1 MKTIAK
7 ITQNCYDW
15 YDGESYSRVIEKELS
30 EADLEALKGLTPV
43 NMLDHIKRNAIGKI
57 TPIGKTKFV
66 PEIKVAGFGI
76 SLQPAYYLW
85 SLRSKRDHERGLN
98 IYEQEKHMS
107 EPVTEEEF
115 CSVFDCDSPGG
126 VFLDVRITLDGKRL
140 AIGQA
145 TLNSISDFFAH
156 IVKYHMAA
164 IDDEL

>member
-15 YDGESYSRVIEKELS
+15 YDGENYSRVIEKELS
-30 EADLEALKGLTPV
+30 EADLEALKGLTPA
-43 NMLDHIKRNAIGKI
+43 NMLDHIRKNAIGKI
-57 TPIGKTKFV
+57 TPIGKTKLI

-85 SLRSKRDHERGLN
+85 SLRSERDHERGLN
-98 IYEQEKHMS
+98 IHEQEKHMS

-126 VFLDVRITLDGKRL
+126 VFLDVRITLDGERL
-140 AIGQA
+140 TIGQA
-145 TLNSISDFFAH
+145 TLSIIEDFFAH

-164 IDDEL
+164 IEDEL